1 MKTPTQKQRALYW
14 QAICLLFNGGEPAL
28 IKALQS
34 FHQIMNEMSLTK

>member
-1 MKTPTQKQRALYW
+1 MKAPTQKQRAMYW

-34 FHQIMNEMSLTK
+34 IAAAAPEKGQQ